1 MNKIKKVIKI
11 LNVLLAIINC
21 IFILSIIVLFGAL
34 IAMPWVG
41 VILSFKILFSSFMVN
56 IFTNF
61 ASKVLTET
69 IKEYQDK
76 LEDLEN
82 DNE

>member
-1 MNKIKKVIKI
+1 MDKIKKTLKI
-11 LNVLLAIINC
+11 LNVVLGIINC

-41 VILSFKILFSSFMVN
+41 VILSFKILFSSFMVI
-56 IFTNF
+56 IFTSF
-61 ASKVLTET
+61 ASKVLTEV

-76 LEDLEN
+76 LEISKQ
-82 DNE
+82 

>member
-1 MNKIKKVIKI
+1 MDKIKKTLKI
-11 LNVLLAIINC
+11 LNVVLGNINC

-41 VILSFKILFSSFMVN
+41 VILSFKILFSSFMVI
-56 IFTNF
+56 IFTSF
-61 ASKVLTET
+61 ASKVLTEV

-76 LEDLEN
+76 LEISKQ
-82 DNE
+82 

>member
-1 MNKIKKVIKI
+1 MDKIKKVIKR

-21 IFILSIIVLFGAL
+21 IFILSIIVLFGSL

-41 VILSFKILFSSFMVN
+41 VILSFKILFSSFMVI
-56 IFTNF
+56 IFTSF
-61 ASKVLTET
+61 ASKVLSET

-76 LEDLEN
+76 LEISKQ
-82 DNE
+82 